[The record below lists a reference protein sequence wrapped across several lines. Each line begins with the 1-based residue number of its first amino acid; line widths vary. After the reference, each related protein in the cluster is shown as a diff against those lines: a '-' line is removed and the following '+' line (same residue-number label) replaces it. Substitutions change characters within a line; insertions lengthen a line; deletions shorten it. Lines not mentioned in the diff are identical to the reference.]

1 MSAFSPSPNNA
12 RKQGIRVMRRE
23 YPVGVAG
30 VKLSLE
36 EIARRIREGRLDPA
50 VRGWAGDALIKA
62 GRPTSDYGRMTA
74 ITNALR
80 EATVFVPDP
89 VGAEYNVSAAG
100 TLCLRPGLCVSATD
114 CDDRLIALGSLLM
127 SIGIPVVVVK
137 QTFGEGDQE
146 HVIAKA
152 NATDEGMWHRIDPST
167 DHPVGQSHTATH
179 EFELDPMKPNTIG
192 LKGVPDAEYVGIGAP
207 PTASAALAVI
217 RLPVRFIGATPSGAA
232 VPSTVE
238 VAGAYQQAST
248 DLQNQM
254 VLVIQAGDIHYNA
267 GTYADAITSYQ
278 AAGMAGATGDGPEI
292 DLVGAANV
300 TQPYTQQAWN
310 LNTELQEI
318 SPTSTSQTDADGAR
332 NYVMQMLSLYQ
343 TAMTQGQAALDAGG
357 VPPGGSLSLFQAA
370 VWAIGGGAL
379 AALLYEA
386 YLARGGKPI
395 PFPPL
400 PAPLKALIAKV
411 SP

>member
-1 MSAFSPSPNNA
+1 MSSFAPSPNNA
-12 RKQGIRVMRRE
+12 KKQGIRVMRKA

-50 VRGWAGDALIKA
+50 VRGWAGDVLIKA
-62 GRPTSDYGRMTA
+62 GRPQSDRARISAILYAVRDATA
-74 ITNALR
+74 
-80 EATVFVPDP
+80 FVPDP
-89 VGAEYNVSAAG
+89 VGAEYNVGAAG
-100 TLCLRPGLCVSATD
+100 TLCLRPNLCVRAAD
-114 CDDRLIALGSLLM
+114 CDDLVVAIGSVLM

-146 HVIAKA
+146 HVMLKA
-152 NATDEGMWHRIDPST
+152 YASDEGAWLRVDGAT
-167 DHPVGQSHTATH
+167 DHPVGQSHNATS

-192 LKGVPDAEYVGIGAP
+192 LKGVPDAEYVGIGSVP
-207 PTASAALAVI
+207 KERTI
-217 RLPVRFIGATPSGAA
+217 VRFVPRFVGLGAAPTGAA
-232 VPSTVE
+232 VPSSVE
-238 VAGAYQQAST
+238 VSGAYAQAST

-267 GTYADAITSYQ
+267 GSFGDAITSYQ
-278 AAGMAGATGDGPEI
+278 AAGMAGATSNGPEI
-292 DLVGAANV
+292 DLTGAANV

-310 LNTELQEI
+310 LNTELSQL
-318 SPTSTSQTDADGAR
+318 SATGDQTSADAAR

-343 TAMTQGQAALDAGG
+343 TAMSQGQAALDKGG
-357 VPPGGSLSLFQAA
+357 TPPGGSLSIFQAA
-370 VWAIGGGAL
+370 VYAIGGGAL
-379 AALLYEA
+379 VALGYEY
-386 YLARGGKPI
+386 YLSKGGKPL
-395 PFPPL
+395 PLPPL